1 MSIIAKEEESILV
14 REEWYS
20 FYLKCEA
27 NLGKIRKILENEDFK
42 KFYNGSEKEKSDH
55 FDNFMID
62 IYELCTESN
71 PETIKLIQANVRLE
85 KEKIDE

>member
-1 MSIIAKEEESILV
+1 MSIIEEEEESILV

-27 NLGKIRKILENEDFK
+27 NLEKIRKILENEDFK

-55 FDNFMID
+55 FDNFIID
-62 IYELCTESN
+62 IYGLCTESN
-71 PETIKLIQANVRLE
+71 PETREHIEARVRLRRE
-85 KEKIDE
+85 EE